1 MEINLHYG
9 ENVTLAQLKKIASFG
24 INVEVLNGNYLI
36 VFDILDGSEQH
47 QRLKAEFPDLAPI
60 CEWYIFSEKEMQEA
74 EWFTMRST
82 NEKLEDSCPEKT
94 FSHSCYASNYYDPPL
109 KFDLYSHQT
118 QVAPFYFSKPVKW
131 GRNFFYS
138 CSDRGQDTFFC
149 SETASRLM
157 LQHGLEGM
165 EFLPV
170 LSKKTNEP
178 MPDIYQFNV
187 TTMIPDSSFHVV
199 GASGIWTCPV
209 CGKSRYVVNS
219 LSRPSVDKSVL
230 GEQDFYVTDMIQTF
244 NGPSFPSPFYIVS
257 KKACDFFR
265 KYRFDRTL
273 ELFPLLTY

>member
-1 MEINLHYG
+1 MEINLHY
-9 ENVTLAQLKKIASFG
+9 ASRFDEKQIMELRNMG
-24 INVEVLNGNYLI
+24 IDLDIDELSDFVC
-36 VFDILDGSEQH
+36 FDIFQNSEQH
-47 QRLKAEFPDLAPI
+47 LSLKEKFPNISNPVK
-60 CEWYIFSEKEMQEA
+60 WYVFSEEEMQEA

-94 FSHSCYASNYYDPPL
+94 FSHSCYASNYFNPPL
-109 KFDLYSHQT
+109 DFDQYFHQT

-138 CSDRGQDTFFC
+138 CNDRGQKTLFC
-149 SETASRLM
+149 SETASKLM
-157 LQHGLEGM
+157 LQHGLKGM

-178 MPDIYQFNV
+178 MPDIHQFNV

-199 GASGIWTCPV
+199 GARDIWTCPV
-209 CGKSRYVVNS
+209 CGKSRYVLNS

-230 GEQDFYVTDMIQTF
+230 GELDFYVTDMIQTF

-257 KKACDFFR
+257 KKASDLFR

-273 ELFPLLTY
+273 ELFPLLIY